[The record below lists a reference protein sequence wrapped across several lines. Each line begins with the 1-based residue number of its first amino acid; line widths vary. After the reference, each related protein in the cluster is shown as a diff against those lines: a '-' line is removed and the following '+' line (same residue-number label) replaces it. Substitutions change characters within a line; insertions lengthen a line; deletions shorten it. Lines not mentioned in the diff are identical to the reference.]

1 MLGGAHQPSRRVAA
15 VALRLGLRLGSG
27 LGRDDVL
34 AQKLHR
40 QPLEL
45 ADFVDTRNWLLR
57 NAALARLEQL
67 DEALELI
74 GARAT
79 VDRRRWRGRAVAA
92 GRRRAGGR
100 RAQSDLRRHGAR
112 ASFAANGAFGSA
124 DGVGG
129 EGALNAADGRVAVG
143 DGSGRLYALELVGV

>member
-1 MLGGAHQPSRRVAA
+1 MAESRT
-15 VALRLGLRLGSG
+15 S
-27 LGRDDVL
+27 
-34 AQKLHR
+34 
-40 QPLEL
+40 
-45 ADFVDTRNWLLR
+45 NWLLQ

-100 RAQSDLRRHGAR
+100 RAQSSLRRHGAR

-129 EGALNAADGRVAVG
+129 EGALSAADGRVAVG
-143 DGSGRLYALELVGV
+143 DGSGRLYALELVSV